1 MLLASLVANTAR
13 RLSQGIGADDLE
25 AMLRARDWKGLE
37 GRKVDRSEYDAL
49 NLAKGLQAAVTQGA
63 TIDDALATE
72 KPDYASE
79 IKDSDRDADKNASE
93 ELEGSDLVNVLLQ
106 AVEKRE
112 SGEKLKSAEA
122 AVVAM
127 AVGFIVGDDGLGK

>member
-1 MLLASLVANTAR
+1 M
-13 RLSQGIGADDLE
+13 SQGIGADDLE